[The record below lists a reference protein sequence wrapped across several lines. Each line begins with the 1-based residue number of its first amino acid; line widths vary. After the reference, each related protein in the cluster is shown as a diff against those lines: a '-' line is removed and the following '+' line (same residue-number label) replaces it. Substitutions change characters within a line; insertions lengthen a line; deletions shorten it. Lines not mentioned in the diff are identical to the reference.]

1 MATDESPT
9 PLKNSFLIIA
19 TSVVASGAMAS
30 SCFFSRAESVARTAN
45 GLLPQNGSGLN
56 ELIAVAYRLSGWQGA
71 DWTRAVAVFLPCLI
85 LFAVI
90 GLLALRLS
98 SRPLGILFLI
108 VSLSALAWGV
118 NATIQSRRN
127 DIRDLRLLAPV
138 GLFEAAAKTDGRIF
152 VNPSAYAHAALLAP
166 GSFARIPNPEMIGRM
181 CSSLA
186 LWREEDRTEPFS
198 ALIFTGNRIADM
210 RPMIEG
216 LSSDWHLARTDNH
229 GLLFLRGT
237 PPKEISTNE
246 SASSFKDPRSQAIFL
261 SQSALVL
268 DVIERQAEARKMMEK
283 SLEIFP
289 ADASVLVN
297 SAMLA
302 ASQKRWTQV
311 QKNASAALKLTPDSV
326 QARYLLALAL
336 LETNSISKAAIES
349 TRLLG
354 QQPYDPQVL
363 QLQARVSRANNDST
377 AEIDA
382 LERLLSLEKKEHQD
396 TSPIHI
402 YLGQAWARK
411 GFATQALANY
421 EIALQGNLSPVEKT
435 QIQSAIQNIRQKSG
449 PTQKVGP

>member
-1 MATDESPT
+1 
-9 PLKNSFLIIA
+9 
-19 TSVVASGAMAS
+19 MAS

-216 LSSDWHLARTDNH
+216 LSSDWHLARSDNH

-289 ADASVLVN
+289 ADANVLIN

-302 ASQKRWTQV
+302 ASQ
-311 QKNASAALKLTPDSV
+311 
-326 QARYLLALAL
+326 
-336 LETNSISKAAIES
+336 
-349 TRLLG
+349 
-354 QQPYDPQVL
+354 
-363 QLQARVSRANNDST
+363 
-377 AEIDA
+377 
-382 LERLLSLEKKEHQD
+382 
-396 TSPIHI
+396 
-402 YLGQAWARK
+402 
-411 GFATQALANY
+411 
-421 EIALQGNLSPVEKT
+421 
-435 QIQSAIQNIRQKSG
+435 
-449 PTQKVGP
+449 

>member
-1 MATDESPT
+1 
-9 PLKNSFLIIA
+9 
-19 TSVVASGAMAS
+19 
-30 SCFFSRAESVARTAN
+30 
-45 GLLPQNGSGLN
+45 
-56 ELIAVAYRLSGWQGA
+56 
-71 DWTRAVAVFLPCLI
+71 
-85 LFAVI
+85 
-90 GLLALRLS
+90 
-98 SRPLGILFLI
+98 
-108 VSLSALAWGV
+108 
-118 NATIQSRRN
+118 
-127 DIRDLRLLAPV
+127 
-138 GLFEAAAKTDGRIF
+138 
-152 VNPSAYAHAALLAP
+152 
-166 GSFARIPNPEMIGRM
+166 MIGRM
-181 CSSLA
+181 CASLA

-216 LSSDWHLARTDNH
+216 LSSDWYMARSDNH

-237 PPKEISTNE
+237 PPKETSTNE